1 MVVIIAFSIGT
12 IFMEVTTDPIELWS
26 AKVSRA
32 RREKDYFDEKFG
44 PFYRTTQIFLRPSDT
59 ENVSCVLS

>member
-1 MVVIIAFSIGT
+1 
-12 IFMEVTTDPIELWS
+12 MEVTTDPIELWS